1 MSIRS
6 GHLQDE
12 STRVGRWGLGAV
24 SVIVAIFLTIPI
36 LITVPISF
44 SSIDRVTFPPPG
56 LSLRWYAEFFGV
68 DGHQGSRW
76 MPAARLSV
84 QVGIASAILATV
96 LGVLAAIP
104 IARMRFRGKRLVETF
119 VMLPLILP
127 PIVLGV
133 GLFFLYIPTKLLGTW
148 FGMVLGHTVLGA
160 PYVAVIV
167 AAALRNFDDRL
178 EWAAAS
184 LGAGRWRVLWTVTIP
199 LLRPAILAGALFA
212 FLTSFDELIIAL
224 FVSGTTSVT
233 LPRLLWDFVRTETSP
248 VIAVVS
254 TLLLLFAILFA
265 GGMAIV
271 QRKRSR

>member
-1 MSIRS
+1 MAFRS
-6 GHLQDE
+6 RDLQDAP
-12 STRVGRWGLGAV
+12 TRVGRWGLATVAAV
-24 SVIVAIFLTIPI
+24 VAVFLTMPI

-68 DGHQGSRW
+68 GGHQGSRW
-76 MPAARLSV
+76 MPAAKLSV
-84 QVGIASAILATV
+84 QVGIVSAILATG
-96 LGVLAAIP
+96 LGGLAAIP
-104 IARMRFRGKRLVETF
+104 LARMRFRGKRLIETF

-127 PIVLGV
+127 PIVLAV
-133 GLFFLYIPTKLLGTW
+133 GLFFLYIPTQLLGTW
-148 FGMVLGHTVLGA
+148 FGIVLGHTVLGA
-160 PYVAVIV
+160 PYVTVIV

-184 LGAGRWRVLWTVTIP
+184 LGAGRWRVLWTVTVP
-199 LLRPAILAGALFA
+199 LLRPAILSGALFA

-254 TLLLLFAILFA
+254 TLLLLFSVLFA
-265 GGMAIV
+265 GGLAIV
-271 QRKRSR
+271 QGRRNR